1 MTYSRIK
8 MSSKVLLIF
17 VLNVLTVMLMFDDS
31 INRYE
36 LTWPG
41 QKLKLTPEGGVVGPQ

>member
-1 MTYSRIK
+1 MFKNFID
-8 MSSKVLLIF
+8 IF
-17 VLNVLTVMLMFDDS
+17 VYMYVLNVLTVILMFDES